1 MELRRVIGT
10 PPTPIV
16 VAKYLKRCA
25 AIDTGMGWTEQAGH
39 YALAPVES
47 HWFYVRPK
55 QMKLFH
61 AFYLN
66 QWKYPC
72 SILCHDELEIPG
84 HIHIHKAID
93 TQ

>member
-10 PPTPIV
+10 PPPPIV
-16 VAKYLKRCA
+16 VAKYVKRCA
-25 AIDTGMGWTEQAGH
+25 VIDTGMGWTEQAGH
-39 YALAPVES
+39 YPFAPVE
-47 HWFYVRPK
+47 
-55 QMKLFH
+55 MKLFH

-66 QWKYPC
+66 QWKYLC

-93 TQ
+93 TQQLYLFCR